1 MSDDEEA
8 KSLAGKI
15 QNSILLEQLDKD
27 GSTSQEQ
34 NSDSMPDVIQDQDMV
49 TVMDYADIAS
59 TDSNKFA
66 KKQSPEKPK
75 PKKVAKSLA

>member
-15 QNSILLEQLDKD
+15 QNSILLEQLDTA

-34 NSDSMPDVIQDQDMV
+34 YSDSRPDVIQDQDRV
-49 TVMDYADIAS
+49 TGYHKPSMEPVME
-59 TDSNKFA
+59 A
-66 KKQSPEKPK
+66 KEFSFLRSSICW
-75 PKKVAKSLA
+75 ALLALL